1 METSERRVISVI
13 VINEASVLSRVTDL
27 FSGRGYNI
35 TSLTV
40 APIPESKYSRLTI
53 VTSGSVR
60 VIEQITKQLHKLIP
74 ILKVYEHEDLV
85 EKEMA
90 MVKFPASEN
99 IADISALCEAYNGKI
114 VNVGENVII
123 VMVADEPDRIKHFI
137 QAATKFNPIECL
149 YLRYS
154 ISMTR
159 FSFCEL
165 LALKYG
171 SNISPF
177 FSCFWL

>member
-1 METSERRVISVI
+1 MMEISERRVISVI

-40 APIPESKYSRLTI
+40 APIPESRYSRLTI

-74 ILKVYEHEDLV
+74 VLKVYEHADLV

-90 MVKFPASEN
+90 LVKFPANEN
-99 IADISALCEAYNGKI
+99 ITDISTLCGAYNGKI
-114 VNVGENVII
+114 VNVGDNVII
-123 VMVADEPDRIKHFI
+123 TMIADEPKRVDNFLKLI
-137 QAATKFNPIECL
+137 QKYNPKEIV
-149 YLRYS
+149 RS
-154 ISMTR
+154 GAV
-159 FSFCEL
+159 
-165 LALKYG
+165 ALER
-171 SNISPF
+171 
-177 FSCFWL
+177 

>member
-1 METSERRVISVI
+1 MTESSERRVVSVI
-13 VINEASVLSRVTDL
+13 VVNEASVLSRITNL

-53 VTSGSVR
+53 VTAGSVR

-74 ILKVYEHEDLV
+74 VLRVYEHCDMV

-90 MVKFPASEN
+90 LVKFPVTESLT
-99 IADISALCEAYNGKI
+99 DIDTLCRAYNGKI

-123 VMVADEPDRIKHFI
+123 VMVADEPQRVENFLNVIKR
-137 QAATKFNPIECL
+137 FNPKEIV
-149 YLRYS
+149 RS
-154 ISMTR
+154 GAV
-159 FSFCEL
+159 
-165 LALKYG
+165 ALER
-171 SNISPF
+171 
-177 FSCFWL
+177 

>member
-1 METSERRVISVI
+1 MSENSERRVVSVI
-13 VINEASVLSRVTDL
+13 VVNEASVLSRITDL

-40 APIPESKYSRLTI
+40 APIPDSKYSRLTI

-74 ILKVYEHEDLV
+74 VLKVYEHADMV

-90 MVKFPASEN
+90 LIKFPITESLS
-99 IADISALCEAYNGKI
+99 DINALCEAYNGKI

-123 VMVADEPDRIKHFI
+123 AMVADESSRVDNFLKAIKRY
-137 QAATKFNPIECL
+137 NPKEIV
-149 YLRYS
+149 RS
-154 ISMTR
+154 GAV
-159 FSFCEL
+159 
-165 LALKYG
+165 ALER
-171 SNISPF
+171 
-177 FSCFWL
+177 

>member
-1 METSERRVISVI
+1 MSENSERRVVSVI
-13 VINEASVLSRVTDL
+13 VANEASVLSRITDL

-40 APIPESKYSRLTI
+40 APIPDSKYSRLTI

-74 ILKVYEHEDLV
+74 VLRVYEHADMV

-90 MVKFPASEN
+90 LIKFPITESLS
-99 IADISALCEAYNGKI
+99 DINALCEAYNGKI

-123 VMVADEPDRIKHFI
+123 AMVADEPIRINNFLKAI
-137 QAATKFNPIECL
+137 KRYNPKEIV
-149 YLRYS
+149 RS
-154 ISMTR
+154 GAV
-159 FSFCEL
+159 
-165 LALKYG
+165 ALER
-171 SNISPF
+171 
-177 FSCFWL
+177 